1 MSGITPAR
9 LYQYIYSRSIQWSV
23 CRSGSCSWGKCRRV
37 TEVDSGAVSPVQ
49 AQGPGH
55 PPVHCALCVP
65 LRCREAAASVHRTG

>member
-49 AQGPGH
+49 AQGP
-55 PPVHCALCVP
+55 VHCVC
-65 LRCREAAASVHRTG
+65 H